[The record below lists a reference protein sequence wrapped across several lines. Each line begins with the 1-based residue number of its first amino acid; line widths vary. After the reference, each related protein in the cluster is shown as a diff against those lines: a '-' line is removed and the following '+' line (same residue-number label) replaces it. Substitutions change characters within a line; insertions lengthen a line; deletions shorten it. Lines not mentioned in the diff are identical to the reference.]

1 MHRGSSIRTVEELIV
16 FVEDIATAGQTSD
29 GCRRLS
35 SSVRPSI
42 VRAMV
47 ISRKLR
53 KTGQELLWDTIG
65 KLALLILATVLRQG

>member
-1 MHRGSSIRTVEELIV
+1 MCLLKILLLLARHATVV
-16 FVEDIATAGQTSD
+16 VVS
-29 GCRRLS
+29 RRLS
-35 SSVRPSI
+35 VHYPCP
-42 VRAMV
+42 MV